1 MSQFGRIAM
10 RMNRKGNL
18 MQVTNFKTYSSKN
31 VRKAIEKLQLNTLG
45 SSDINQLRKSS
56 HKPVKIL
63 PIQEYSLKLNKRI
76 QDNRNKLIRNPK
88 SKSRFKVRPEV
99 LKALLGDNM
108 ESKNTEISVKSLPL
122 KQYSNQDAF
131 RLRDRQRN
139 VLKYLS
145 NDKDP
150 YFQLRHNNYLTIRY

>member
-1 MSQFGRIAM
+1 MRI
-10 RMNRKGNL
+10 NQKGNL
-18 MQVTNFKTYSSKN
+18 MQVTNFKTYSNNN

-45 SSDINQLRKSS
+45 STGVNQLRRSPEKS
-56 HKPVKIL
+56 VKVL

-76 QDNRNKLIRNPK
+76 QENRNKLFRNTK
-88 SKSRFKVRPEV
+88 SKPRFKVRPEV
-99 LKALLGDNM
+99 LKALLGDDR
-108 ESKNTEISVKSLPL
+108 ESSNTEISIKSIPL
-122 KQYSNQDAF
+122 KRYSNQDAF

-150 YFQLRHNNYLTIRY
+150 YFQLRHNNYLTLRS

>member
-1 MSQFGRIAM
+1 M
-10 RMNRKGNL
+10 RTNRKGTL
-18 MQVTNFKTYSSKN
+18 MQVTNFKTYSSKD

-45 SSDINQLRKSS
+45 PSNTHQLRRSTER
-56 HKPVKIL
+56 PVKIL

-76 QDNRNKLIRNPK
+76 QHNRNKLAHKPR

-99 LKALLGDNM
+99 LEALLGNNT
-108 ESKNTEISVKSLPL
+108 EPQNTEISVKSIPL

-131 RLRDRQRN
+131 RLRDRHKN

-150 YFQLRHNNYLTIRY
+150 YFQLRHNNYLTLRS

>member
-1 MSQFGRIAM
+1 MRI
-10 RMNRKGNL
+10 NRKGNL
-18 MQVTNFKTYSSKN
+18 MQVTNFKTYSNKN

-45 SSDINQLRKSS
+45 SSDINQLKRSTEKTI
-56 HKPVKIL
+56 KVL
-63 PIQEYSLKLNKRI
+63 PIQEYSARLNKRI
-76 QDNRNKLIRNPK
+76 QNNRNKLTRHPK

-99 LKALLGDNM
+99 LEALLGSQT
-108 ESKNTEISVKSLPL
+108 ESQSTEISVKSLPL
-122 KQYSNQDAF
+122 KRYSNQDAF

-150 YFQLRHNNYLTIRY
+150 YFQLRHNNYLTIRS

>member
-1 MSQFGRIAM
+1 MRI
-10 RMNRKGNL
+10 NQKGNL
-18 MQVTNFKTYSSKN
+18 MQVTNFKTYSNNN

-45 SSDINQLRKSS
+45 STGVNQLRRSPEKA
-56 HKPVKIL
+56 VKVL

-76 QDNRNKLIRNPK
+76 QENRNKLFRNTK
-88 SKSRFKVRPEV
+88 SKPRFKVRPEV
-99 LKALLGDNM
+99 LKALLGDDR
-108 ESKNTEISVKSLPL
+108 ESSNTEISIKSIPL
-122 KQYSNQDAF
+122 KRYSNQDAF

-150 YFQLRHNNYLTIRY
+150 YFQLRHNNYLTLRS